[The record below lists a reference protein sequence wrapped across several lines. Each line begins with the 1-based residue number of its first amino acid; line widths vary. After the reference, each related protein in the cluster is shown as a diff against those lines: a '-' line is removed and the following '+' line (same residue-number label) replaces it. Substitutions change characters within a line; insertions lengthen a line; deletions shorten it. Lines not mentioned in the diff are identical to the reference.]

1 MQHKYVIPVLYQARC
16 TGSSFI
22 SVDESYHN
30 GDVRLV
36 GGPHNWE
43 GRVEILWNG
52 TWGTISDSHLELHV
66 AGIICEQLGL
76 SAESKLKAFY
86 PSILLQI
93 ISSRFGQ

>member
-1 MQHKYVIPVLYQARC
+1 MQHKYVIPVLYQARS

-36 GGPHNWE
+36 GGAHNWE

-52 TWGTISDSHLELHV
+52 AWGTISDSHLDLNE
-66 AGIICEQLGL
+66 AKTICKQLGL
-76 SAESKLKAFY
+76 SAKSELKTFY
-86 PSILLQI
+86 TSLFTKPHA
-93 ISSRFGQ
+93 